1 MASGPGD
8 VLALIR
14 TGTAR
19 TRGEIMDATGLS
31 RMTVAQRVDALLADG
46 LIRHAGTASAS
57 RGRRATHLEFNAA
70 HSVVVVAAV
79 ETTHARVAV
88 TDLVGRVLV
97 EHDIEVAVADG
108 PESAL
113 HAVSQAIDQSLEHTG
128 VTRSQVSGVGVS
140 IPGPVDPDTAR
151 PSQPPIM
158 PGWDAYP
165 VADHLEDALG
175 TGPVLV
181 ENDANVMALG
191 EQSTNYPSCDTLCFV
206 KVSTGIGTGIVL
218 NGRIYH
224 GVDGGAGDI
233 GHVRLSDYPD
243 AVCQCGSRGCLAA
256 VASGR
261 AVASALSGTGI
272 EAHSG
277 RDVSR
282 LLAQG
287 DTTAMGLTQDAGR
300 RIGEVM
306 ATVVC
311 LLNPE
316 ILVIGGALA
325 SAPLISG
332 VRESLYP
339 LSLPR
344 ATRHLDV
351 RLSTFGENAAVVGMT
366 RMVVDHVFAPAA
378 VDARLAAR

>member
-1 MASGPGD
+1 MVSGPGD

-14 TGTAR
+14 AGAAR
-19 TRGEIMDATGLS
+19 TRGDVMEATGLS
-31 RMTVAQRVDALLADG
+31 RMTVAQRIDALLATG
-46 LIRHAGTASAS
+46 LIRHAGTASAP
-57 RGRRATHLEFNAA
+57 RGRRAAHLEFNAS
-70 HSVVVVAAV
+70 HSVVVVVTV
-79 ETTHARVAV
+79 ETTHTRVAV
-88 TDLVGRVLV
+88 TNLVGEVL
-97 EHDIEVAVADG
+97 EEQDIEVAVVDG
-108 PESAL
+108 PEPVL
-113 HAVSQAIDQSLEHTG
+113 QAITAAIDVSLRRAGMPRTE
-128 VTRSQVSGVGVS
+128 VSGVGIA
-140 IPGPVDPDTAR
+140 IPGPVDPHTLR

-165 VADHLEDALG
+165 VADHLHDALG
-175 TGPVLV
+175 AEVVLV

-191 EQSTNYPSCDTLCFV
+191 EQSVNYPSTDSLCLV

-218 NGRIYH
+218 DGRIYH

-243 AVCQCGSRGCLAA
+243 VVCQCGSRGCLAA
-256 VASGR
+256 IASGR
-261 AVASALSGTGI
+261 AVASALSEHGI
-272 EAHSG
+272 EAQSG
-277 RDVSR
+277 RDVHR

-287 DTTAMGLTQDAGR
+287 NTAAMGLTQDAGR

-332 VRESLYP
+332 LRESLYP

-351 RLSTFGENAAVVGMT
+351 RLSTLGENAVVVGMT
-366 RMVVDHVFAPAA
+366 RRVVDHVFAPES
-378 VDARLAAR
+378 VNSRLAAR